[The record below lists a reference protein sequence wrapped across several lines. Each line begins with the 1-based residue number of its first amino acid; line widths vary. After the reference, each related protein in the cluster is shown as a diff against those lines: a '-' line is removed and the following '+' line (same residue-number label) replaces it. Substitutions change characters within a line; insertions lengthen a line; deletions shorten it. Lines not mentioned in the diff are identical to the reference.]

1 MSIKALVSPDS
12 KCDGHEQGMVYCATR
27 KRNERKKATTT
38 NVGAGNKVSKFMIG
52 PKNKRVT
59 KPFITHII
67 ELDIRGLKIGHY
79 NSTSLNAMLFYNF
92 NQDAESS

>member
-1 MSIKALVSPDS
+1 MRYK
-12 KCDGHEQGMVYCATR
+12 KT
-27 KRNERKKATTT
+27 KRKKKGNNK

-52 PKNKRVT
+52 PTNKRVT

-67 ELDIRGLKIGHY
+67 ELDIKGLKIGHY